1 MAKKRA
7 TLPSDIYK
15 ILEDKDFEAF
25 KKVFEKCD
33 INAYER
39 DYIKKP
45 ALCFYGIPAE
55 WIQWL
60 IENGANIEATDSYGR
75 TALWY
80 HSSVNDVERVRTL
93 LALGANIHTSDKYK
107 NGVLHAA
114 SGRFEVTKLLV
125 EQGADIFAK
134 NDRGFTPLQEMLSRC
149 QNADIPKVAKSAALL
164 LKLGEKVTKFAQE
177 RVISIGE
184 NFEFHRERFNPEFLE
199 ETENGLQELYTLFKV
214 KPVAKRIQHDGISPI
229 IVPDEPLEKQFE
241 YLWSFLV
248 PSSGSAKT
256 IQGEVIRISGK
267 IRDEILRNGA
277 GNWDKHFKKM
287 LSAMI
292 DYFQKGNPL
301 QETAMEKAKELKTF
315 LYEGDDDGENS
326 FELAKLAVLWV
337 TQNPDP
343 ITLEKV
349 EYKK

>member
-7 TLPSDIYK
+7 TLPNDIYS
-15 ILEDKDFEAF
+15 ILESNDFEAF
-25 KKVFEKCD
+25 KKVFDKCD

-39 DYIKKP
+39 DFIKKP
-45 ALCFYGIPAE
+45 MLCFYNIPVE
-55 WIQWL
+55 WIRWL
-60 IENGANIEATDSYGR
+60 IENGANIEAADTYQR

-80 HSSVNDVERVRTL
+80 HSSVNNVEKVRIL
-93 LALGANIHTSDKYK
+93 LELGADIHTADKYQ

-114 SGRFEVTKLLV
+114 SSRFEVVQFLTQ
-125 EQGADIFAK
+125 QGADIFAK
-134 NDRGFTPLQEMLSRC
+134 NNRNLTPLQEMLSRC
-149 QNADIPKVAKSAALL
+149 DNKDIAQAAKTAALL
-164 LKLGEKVTKFAQE
+164 LHLGEKVTKFAKEQ
-177 RVISIGE
+177 VIRIGE
-184 NFEFHRERFNPEFLE
+184 NFEFHRERINPDFLE
-199 ETENGLQELYTLFKV
+199 ETENGLQELYTLFKI

-301 QETAMEKAKELKTF
+301 QEIAMEKANELKTL

-337 TQNPDP
+337 QQNPEAIALD
-343 ITLEKV
+343 KV
-349 EYKK
+349 DYNK